1 MGAHFT
7 QPRDHSLA
15 DPCTKRRRNPQ
26 LPLLPS
32 LPRGS
37 LFLLLLGARSM
48 SVCFSFPHCR
58 PFLLSRIEVFTEPI
72 VRVRPSLPP
81 SVRHRS
87 PVSSSALQSASLGRS
102 PIRFRRKQS
111 GKRAGKGL
119 NASAGERMD
128 GEGRGERTRT
138 DTTRRRRTAGAR
150 SRAPSP
156 LAKNP
161 SGGARFPRAFLD
173 QGSRSNGVCTVHC
186 ALWVGRRDN
195 NV

>member
-1 MGAHFT
+1 
-7 QPRDHSLA
+7 
-15 DPCTKRRRNPQ
+15 
-26 LPLLPS
+26 
-32 LPRGS
+32 
-37 LFLLLLGARSM
+37 M

-72 VRVRPSLPP
+72 VRVRPSLPQ
-81 SVRHRS
+81 SVIGLSCLLLCTAVCIARS
-87 PVSSSALQSASLGRS
+87 LSDPLQAKAKRQAVAGGQGAERE
-102 PIRFRRKQS
+102 RR
-111 GKRAGKGL
+111 RADGWG
-119 NASAGERMD
+119 
-128 GEGRGERTRT
+128 GEGRGEGGGTDEERTRT